1 MQRLIS
7 QPAKGLL
14 FVLLSFAS
22 CIHAAPLPPATE
34 GDWVAPEF
42 TFHTGEKFAN
52 LKLHYTT
59 LGDPKNPAI
68 LFLHGTYRPGSDIL
82 SKDFGGELFGPGQPL
97 SASKYYIISTDG
109 IGVGQSSKPS
119 DGLRTKFPEYNYTD
133 MVQAQYRLVT
143 EGLGVKHLRLI
154 IGNSMG
160 GMQTWMWGQT
170 WPHMMDAL
178 VPMASQPTAMS
189 SRNWMMRRL
198 LVESIKQDPA
208 WNNGNYTSQ
217 PPSLRLANAMFSI
230 GTSGGALAYQAIAP
244 TRALADRFVD
254 ERLNTPQTSDAN
266 DFIYQ
271 WQSSAD
277 YDASQ
282 DLSRIQ
288 APVLAINSADDERNP
303 PETGLLEASLR
314 EVKNAKLLLIPASPD
329 TRGHGTT
336 SMAKFYSKELE
347 QFMQKTEKG
356 RVAGN

>member
-1 MQRLIS
+1 MQRSALR
-7 QPAKGLL
+7 PATGLMFL
-14 FVLLSFAS
+14 FCLAS
-22 CIHAAPLPPATE
+22 SLHAAPLPAAKE
-34 GDWVAPEF
+34 GDWVAPEL
-42 TFHTGEKFAN
+42 TFHTGEKLAN
-52 LKLHYTT
+52 LKLHYIT

-82 SKDFGGELFGPGQPL
+82 AKDFGGELFGEGQPL

-109 IGVGQSSKPS
+109 IGMGQSTKPS
-119 DGLRTKFPEYNYTD
+119 DGLRASFPEYNYAD

-170 WPHMMDAL
+170 WPQMMDAL
-178 VPMASQPTAMS
+178 VPMASQPTPMS

-208 WNNGNYTSQ
+208 WNNGNYTTQ

-230 GTSGGALAYQAIAP
+230 GTSGGNLAYQAAAP
-244 TRALADRFVD
+244 SRALADKYVD
-254 ERLNTPQTSDAN
+254 DRLNSPQTSDAN

-277 YDASQ
+277 YDASKG
-282 DLSRIQ
+282 LNKIQ
-288 APVLAINSADDERNP
+288 APVLAINAADDERNP
-303 PETGLLEASLR
+303 PETGLLEGSLR
-314 EVKNAKLLLIPASPD
+314 EIKNARLLLIPASAE

-336 SMAKFYSKELE
+336 SNAKFYSKELE
-347 QFMQKTEKG
+347 QFMRETEKPH
-356 RVAGN
+356 VANN

>member
-1 MQRLIS
+1 MQRFALR
-7 QPAKGLL
+7 PATGLMFLL
-14 FVLLSFAS
+14 FLAS
-22 CIHAAPLPPATE
+22 GISAAPLPVAKE

-42 TFHTGEKFAN
+42 TFHTGEKLAN
-52 LKLHYTT
+52 LKLHYIT

-68 LFLHGTYRPGSDIL
+68 LFLHGTYRPGSDVL
-82 SKDFGGELFGPGQPL
+82 AKDFGGELFGEGQPL

-109 IGVGQSSKPS
+109 IGMGQSTEPS
-119 DGLRTKFPEYNYTD
+119 DGLRARFPEYNYAD

-143 EGLGVKHLRLI
+143 EGLGVKHLRLV

-160 GMQTWMWGQT
+160 GMQTWMWGQN
-170 WPHMMDAL
+170 WPQMMDAL
-178 VPMASQPTAMS
+178 VPMASQPTPMS

-208 WNNGNYTSQ
+208 WNNGNYTTQ

-230 GTSGGALAYQAIAP
+230 GTSGGNLAYQAAAP
-244 TRALADRFVD
+244 SRALADKYVED
-254 ERLNTPQTSDAN
+254 RLHSPQTSDAN

-277 YDASQ
+277 YDASKG
-282 DLSRIQ
+282 LNKIQ
-288 APVLAINSADDERNP
+288 APVLAINAADDERNP

-314 EVKNAKLLLIPASPD
+314 EVKNARLLLIPASAE

-336 SMAKFYSKELE
+336 SMAKFYTKELD
-347 QFMQKTEKG
+347 QFMQQTEKPH
-356 RVAGN
+356 VANN